1 MNPVGRNQPCPC
13 GSGRPFGDCCGRE
26 GPPSGIPPRDS
37 ALTKLLAF
45 AFHPAFDSDHSIAE
59 VLFWGNL
66 IREGTTPELRWLLAS
81 EDATIKYNSWFLFDW
96 EGDNGGTVAELFLQE
111 EYAQLS
117 PAERQ
122 FLWRLVDAQLRLY
135 EVECVERGLG
145 VHLLDLWTG
154 ERSFVIE
161 REATDRIVTWDLLGA
176 RVASDG
182 IGGKVFEGG
191 LYIYPADVKDDIIR
205 HFRRLHRRHHRK
217 FPLDD
222 LGAFYR
228 EHGAVFHHL
237 WLKLVAFP
245 EPPQLVTAEG
255 DPFVFCRSV
264 FETDQPDAIRAE
276 LSARPEVR
284 VMQDGLLSWREP
296 GDGRERELGSW
307 GIEGNRVVLE
317 TTSQE
322 RASRGRTWLE
332 SLFGDRVRYRATA
345 LETFEQTMNELRS
358 RAPRRSPL
366 AIRDVPDESTSAVRE
381 LFDRHY
387 HSWIDRPVP
396 ALGNRSPR
404 AAART
409 TLWRSKL
416 VDLLKQLENA
426 TERAAR
432 SGRPGYDF
440 SWIWRELGLSRPGSQ
455 WHPVS

>member
-1 MNPVGRNQPCPC
+1 MSSWGRDHPCPC
-13 GSGRPFGDCCGRE
+13 GSGRQFLECCGRG
-26 GPPSGIPPRDS
+26 GPSAGISIRDS
-37 ALTKLLAF
+37 ALTKLLSF
-45 AFHPAFDSDHSIAE
+45 AFHPAFDSDHSVAE
-59 VLFWGNL
+59 VFFWGKL
-66 IREGTTPELRWLLAS
+66 IHDAASPELRWLLDS

-96 EGDNGGTVAELFLQE
+96 EADHASGTIVELFLHE
-111 EYAQLS
+111 EHSQLS
-117 PAERQ
+117 PLERQ
-122 FLWRLVDAQLRLY
+122 FVRRLGDAHLRLY

-145 VHLLDLWTG
+145 VHLFDLWTG
-154 ERSFVIE
+154 DRLFVIE
-161 REATDRIVTWDLLGA
+161 REATERVVTWDLLGA
-176 RVASDG
+176 RVSSDTIAG
-182 IGGKVFEGG
+182 NIFEGG
-191 LYIYPADVKDDIIR
+191 LYIYPAAVKDDIVR

-217 FPLDD
+217 LPFDT
-222 LGAFYR
+222 LGTFFR
-228 EHGAVFHHL
+228 KHGAVFHHL

-255 DPFVFCRSV
+255 DRLVFCRSI
-264 FETDQPDAIRAE
+264 FETDQPEAVRAE
-276 LSARPEVR
+276 LASRPELR
-284 VMQDGLLSWREP
+284 VTPDGRLSWREP

-307 GIEGNRVVLE
+307 GIEGSRLVLE

-322 RASRGRTWLE
+322 RAARGRAWLE

-345 LETFEQTMNELRS
+345 LETLEQTMSELRS
-358 RAPRRSPL
+358 RSPRRSPGAL
-366 AIRDVPDESTSAVRE
+366 EDVPDQGASAVRD

-409 TLWRSKL
+409 TLWRPKL

-440 SWIWRELGLSRPGSQ
+440 SWIWQELGLSRPGTQ
-455 WHPVS
+455 